1 MSDDRE
7 AEKIALLYIVLQDVR
22 EKIENLR
29 SVREKEKEIE
39 NRIIEYARKFKMT
52 VDMDNL
58 IIVDYGDLKICLNRK
73 PKPIKTLL

>member
-7 AEKIALLYIVLQDVR
+7 AEKIALLYIVLQDVI
-22 EKIENLR
+22 EKMENLR

-73 PKPIKTLL
+73 PKPTRTPL